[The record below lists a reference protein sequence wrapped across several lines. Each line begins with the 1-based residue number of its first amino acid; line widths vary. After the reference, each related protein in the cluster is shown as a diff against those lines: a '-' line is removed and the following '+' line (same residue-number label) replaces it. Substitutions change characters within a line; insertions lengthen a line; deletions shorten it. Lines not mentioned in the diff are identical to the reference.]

1 VHPDDVADYVA
12 EAVAELE
19 RRVGQ
24 TDLPIDEL
32 ELRRR
37 TELRLR
43 LRLRSHQAVTVLTG
57 PPPPKPVAIPLARGA
72 PAPPPG
78 GGVLFGPGGL
88 VAQQSINVP
97 DLGSLRT
104 RELILRV
111 DCSDFDGQ
119 PPLAELLAPDG
130 TPLPGP
136 QWPYDPRRQGI
147 VHGHPKYGRP
157 FFCRRGLREY
167 HEHPQHEDDPWD
179 RWREGMPLYQ
189 IVVGIVTDLRDRFTF
204 RR

>member
-12 EAVAELE
+12 DAVAELE
-19 RRVGQ
+19 RRAGV

-32 ELRRR
+32 ELRDRI
-37 TELRLR
+37 ELRLR
-43 LRLRSHQAVTVLTG
+43 LRLRSHGAVTVLTG
-57 PPPPKPVAIPLARGA
+57 PAPGPIAIPVA
-72 PAPPPG
+72 PG
-78 GGVLFGPGGL
+78 GPPLPASGLLIGPGGV
-88 VAQQSINVP
+88 VAQQQMNVP
-97 DLGSLRT
+97 DLGSLKT

-119 PPLAELLAPDG
+119 PPLAELLAADG
-130 TPLPGP
+130 APLPPGE
-136 QWPYDPRRQGI
+136 WPHDPREQGI
-147 VHGHPKYGRP
+147 IHGHPKYGRP

-189 IVVGIVTDLRDRFTF
+189 IVLGVVTDLRDRFTF

>member
-12 EAVAELE
+12 DAVAELE
-19 RRVGQ
+19 RRVGE

-32 ELRRR
+32 ELRDRI
-37 TELRLR
+37 ELRLR
-43 LRLRSHQAVTVLTG
+43 LRLRSHGAVTVLTG
-57 PPPPKPVAIPLARGA
+57 PMPGPIAIPVAPGGA
-72 PAPPPG
+72 PLPAG
-78 GGVLFGPGGL
+78 AGLLIGPSV
-88 VAQQSINVP
+88 VAQQQMNVP
-97 DLGSLRT
+97 DLGTLKS

-119 PPLAELLAPDG
+119 PPVAELLTTDG
-130 TPLPGP
+130 APLPPGE
-136 QWPYDPRRQGI
+136 WPHDPREQGI
-147 VHGHPKYGRP
+147 IHGHPKYDRP

-179 RWREGMPLYQ
+179 RWRDGMPLYQ
-189 IVVGIVTDLRDRFTF
+189 IVLGVVIDLRDRFTF

>member
-1 VHPDDVADYVA
+1 MHPDDVADYVA
-12 EAVAELE
+12 DAVAELE
-19 RRVGQ
+19 RRAGD
-24 TDLPIDEL
+24 TALPIDDL
-32 ELRRR
+32 ELRDL

-43 LRLRSHQAVTVLTG
+43 LRLRSHGAVTVLTG
-57 PPPPKPVAIPLARGA
+57 PPPEPIAIPVA
-72 PAPPPG
+72 PG
-78 GGVLFGPGGL
+78 GPALPAGPDLLIGSGAV
-88 VAQQSINVP
+88 VAQQQMNVP

-119 PPLAELLAPDG
+119 PPLAELLTADG
-130 TPLPGP
+130 VPLPPGK
-136 QWPYDPRRQGI
+136 WPHDPREQGI
-147 VHGHPKYGRP
+147 IYGHPRYARP

-189 IVVGIVTDLRDRFTF
+189 IVLGVVTDLRDRFTF